1 MPRISF
7 VIPVYRNEGS
17 LEITFNKIADVLKSH
32 PVYANWDSEYV
43 FVNDGSDDG
52 SDDELI
58 RLNSNFSNIS
68 VISFSRNFGQVAALV
83 AGYRHSRGDVVCN
96 ISADLQDPPSLI
108 ISMLELIHKGNHIA
122 IGTRIDREDGFLNN
136 ITSNFFYGLMSRI
149 LPKMPRGGFDFVMMS
164 RLAVNEFNKI
174 DERNRFFQGDILWLG
189 FSISWLPYKREK
201 RTIGKSQWTLGKKVK
216 YFIDGMLNTSYL
228 PIRIMSL
235 IGIITSLAG
244 FLYALLIVYL
254 KIFHSTP
261 FTGWAPI
268 MVIILIIGGLI
279 MLMLGIIGEY
289 IWRIYD
295 ESRGRDIYVIRDV
308 KVNE

>member
-1 MPRISF
+1 MPTISF
-7 VIPVYRNEGS
+7 IIPVFRNEGS
-17 LEITFNKIADVLKSH
+17 LKITFNKISNVLKEH
-32 PVYANWDSEYV
+32 QVYSEWESEFI

-52 SDDELI
+52 SENEL
-58 RLNSNFSNIS
+58 RNLNQSYSNIS
-68 VISFSRNFGQVAALV
+68 VITFSRNFGQVPALI
-83 AGYRHSRGDVVCN
+83 AGYRHAKGDMVCN

-108 ISMLELIHKGNHIA
+108 ISMLELIQKGNHIA

-136 ITSNFFYGLMSRI
+136 ITSNFFYGLMSKV
-149 LPKMPRGGFDFVMMS
+149 LPKMPKGGFDFVMMS

-254 KIFHSTP
+254 RIFHSTP

-279 MLMLGIIGEY
+279 MLMLGVIGEY

-295 ESRGRDIYVIRDV
+295 ESRGRNIYVIRDI
-308 KVNE
+308 KDNE